1 MTEFF
6 LNFFSGID
14 KTLGGIGV
22 FLISLSV
29 LTGVFI
35 SLLIILLTR
44 CYENRVRFCFTLLLL
59 FVPIAERSIEEF
71 LTGGKYFLFTFAFF
85 LIYSAI
91 LWLIPDKKI
100 KISKK
105 QKELARFLDDCAKG
119 CSVKNDDE
127 EEKALESIKTVCEE
141 ERVKYDNDLDFS
153 HVKNILSRMEYYNL
167 TPNDKRQVK
176 DLECAI
182 NQGEVQLTPSLKEKI
197 NDGLGALLKI
207 MSKYGI

>member
-1 MTEFF
+1 MAEFF
-6 LNFFSGID
+6 LYFFDGID
-14 KTLGGIGV
+14 KTLGSFGV

-29 LTGVFI
+29 LTGIFI
-35 SLLIILLTR
+35 TLLIILLVKG
-44 CYENRVRFCFTLLLL
+44 CENRVRCCFTLVLL
-59 FVPIAERSIEEF
+59 FVPVTERAMEEF
-71 LTGGKYFLFTFAFF
+71 LTGGKCFLFTVAFF
-85 LIYSAI
+85 LVYSSI
-91 LWLIPDKKI
+91 LLLIPDKKI

-105 QKELARFLDDCAKG
+105 QKEFVRFLDDCAKG
-119 CSVKNDDE
+119 YSVKKDDI
-127 EEKALESIKTVCEE
+127 EEKPCESIKTVYEQE
-141 ERVKYDNDLDFS
+141 NVKYDDDLDFS

-182 NQGEVQLTPSLKEKI
+182 NQGEIQLTPSLKEKI